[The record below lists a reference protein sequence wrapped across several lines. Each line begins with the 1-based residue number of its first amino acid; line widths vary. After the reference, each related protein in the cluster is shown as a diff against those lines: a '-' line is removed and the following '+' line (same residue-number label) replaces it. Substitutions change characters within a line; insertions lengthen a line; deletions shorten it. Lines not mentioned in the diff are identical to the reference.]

1 MEARESCGVVGVY
14 GVPDAAVKT
23 YYALY
28 ALQHRGQES
37 AGIVAS
43 DGERV
48 RSKKDLGLVR
58 GAVSKADLENLP
70 GHLATGHV
78 RYSTTGAKRVQN
90 IQPLVIEYARAL
102 VAVAH
107 NGNLVNARTLR
118 RQLGERGAIF
128 QTSTDSELIV
138 HLMAGSGIADVKEC
152 LTQSLR
158 RLDGAFS
165 FVIMTQDKLFGVRD
179 PQGFRPLCIGKLK
192 DGWAIVSETCALD
205 LIGAEFLREVEPGEI
220 VCVDEGGFSN
230 WRFEKEP
237 TSKRSHCIFEH
248 VYFARPDSY
257 VFGDSVHMV
266 RVKLGRNLAREHPA
280 DADVVIPLPD
290 SGNSV
295 ALGYSRESG
304 IPFDLGIIR
313 NHYIGRTFIMPGQN
327 DRIEDVNL
335 KLNVVKESVRGKKVV
350 LVEDSIVRGTTLKAK
365 LGMVRRAGAKEI
377 HVRISCPP
385 TSCPCYY
392 GIDFP
397 SKEELMAGQRSVEE
411 IGRFLGVDSLGYL
424 SEEGL
429 LGAVSGPPEDYCVA
443 CFTGR
448 YPVECEP
455 GMEDK
460 LALEGRIAG

>member
-1 MEARESCGVVGVY
+1 MKAKESCGIVGIY
-14 GVPDAAVKT
+14 GVPNAAVKT

-48 RSKKDLGLVR
+48 RSKKALGLVR
-58 GAVSKADLENLP
+58 EAISKADLQRLP

-90 IQPLVIEYARAL
+90 IQPLVIEYSRAL
-102 VAVAH
+102 VSVAH

-118 RQLGERGAIF
+118 RELGERGAIF

-138 HLMAGSGIADVKEC
+138 HLMAAAGIPDVNEC
-152 LTQSLR
+152 LTKSLQK
-158 RLDGAFS
+158 LSGAFS
-165 FVIMTQDKLFGVRD
+165 FVIMTEDRLFAIRD
-179 PQGFRPLCIGKLK
+179 PQGFRPLCIGKLG
-192 DGWAIVSETCALD
+192 DGWAAVSETCALD
-205 LIGAEFLREVEPGEI
+205 LIGAEFAREVEPGEI
-220 VCVDEGGFSN
+220 VCMGPDGFSSWSFSQGAN
-230 WRFEKEP
+230 P
-237 TSKRSHCIFEH
+237 NRSHCIFEH

-257 VFGDSVHMV
+257 IVGDSVHMV

-304 IPFDLGIIR
+304 IPFDLGIVR
-313 NHYIGRTFIMPGQN
+313 NHYVGRTFIMPGQN
-327 DRIEDVNL
+327 KRTEDVHL
-335 KLNVVKESVRGKKVV
+335 KLNVVKESVKGKRVV

-365 LGMVRRAGAKEI
+365 LGMVRDAGAKEVHI
-377 HVRISCPP
+377 RISCPP
-385 TSCPCYY
+385 ICSPCYY

-397 SKEELMAGQRSVEE
+397 TKKELMAGERSVEE
-411 IGRFLGVDSLGYL
+411 IKKFLGADSLGYL
-424 SEEGL
+424 SEDGL
-429 LGAVSGPPEDYCVA
+429 LAAVSGPPEDYCVA

-448 YPVECEP
+448 YPVECEV

-460 LALEGRIAG
+460 LALEGRMVS

>member
-1 MEARESCGVVGVY
+1 MKARESCGVVGIY
-14 GVPDAAVKT
+14 GVPDAAVKV

-58 GAVSKADLENLP
+58 DAISRADLAHLP
-70 GHLATGHV
+70 GHIATGHV

-118 RQLGERGAIF
+118 HELGERGAIF

-138 HLMAGSGIADVKEC
+138 HLMAGSRIADVKEC
-152 LTQSLR
+152 LTESFLK
-158 RLDGAFS
+158 LSGAFS

-179 PQGFRPLCIGKLK
+179 PQGFRPLCIGKFK

-205 LIGAEFLREVEPGEI
+205 LIGADFVREIEPGEI
-220 VCVDEGGFSN
+220 VCADSDGLSS
-230 WRFEKEP
+230 WRFADEP
-237 TSKRSHCIFEH
+237 RPKRAHCIFEH

-266 RVKLGRNLAREHPA
+266 RVGLGKNLAREHPA
-280 DADVVIPLPD
+280 GADVVMPLPD

-313 NHYIGRTFIMPGQN
+313 NHYVGRTFIMPGQT
-327 DRIEDVNL
+327 DRVEDVNL
-335 KLNVVKESVRGKKVV
+335 KLNVVKESVRGKSVV

-377 HVRISCPP
+377 HIRISCPP
-385 TSCPCYY
+385 ICFPCYY

-397 SKEELMAGQRSVEE
+397 TKKELVAGQRSVDEV
-411 IGRFLGVDSLGYL
+411 RKFLGADSLGYL

-429 LGAVSGPPEDYCVA
+429 LAAVSGPPEDYCVA

-448 YPVECEP
+448 YPVACEA

-460 LALEGRIAG
+460 LALESRVVS